1 MASSGQL
8 GDTPASM
15 SSPYLDSTKESRN
28 ALDTQPSLEK
38 FIEFAGAIAK
48 TLDGQFRFLEEDSEP
63 DDPSRI
69 REHMMQEMKDL
80 WHTRQ
85 GLLADLRQYFI
96 NEYIMTNLSGVVKE
110 KPNTM
115 NTCLEELDSI
125 RTAVKT
131 TLGNAI
137 RAAQDDLS
145 SEHVSSAQRQE
156 SRTAALGSLQDLA
169 MKWTTLSEVL
179 SSVTIIGAQQHLA

>member
-8 GDTPASM
+8 DDTSASM
-15 SSPYLDSTKESRN
+15 SSLYLDSTKESRN

-38 FIEFAGAIAK
+38 FIEFASAIAK
-48 TLDGQFRFLEEDSEP
+48 TLDNQFRFLEEDSEP
-63 DDPSRI
+63 ADPYRI
-69 REHMMQEMKDL
+69 RDHMMQEMKDL
-80 WHTRQ
+80 GQTRQ

-96 NEYIMTNLSGVVKE
+96 DEDIITRLSGVVKE
-110 KPNTM
+110 KSNTM
-115 NTCLEELDSI
+115 NTCLKELDSI
-125 RTAVKT
+125 RAAVKT

-156 SRTAALGSLQDLA
+156 SRTAALGSLQSLA
-169 MKWTTLSEVL
+169 EKWTNLSDELL
-179 SSVTIIGAQQHLA
+179 SAQKLGAQDSA